1 MIRICMVLIIIF
13 GSITIAYS
21 EQMNDSSV
29 SKKSDKEIN
38 SWKVS
43 FLGIAGYVGF
53 SDNKDLIKWNREL
66 TDRYLS
72 YIRNADSKYTNY
84 TFGRGNN
91 GLMARLA
98 LETRFFKSSGFGF
111 GFNGSYIGTK
121 SYSEINSD
129 PAIGKS
135 VSVDS
140 QIDIINLG
148 ITAYYKLSFNNFL
161 SCPCYLLVG
170 IGMDLYYAN
179 YWTNIY
185 CTIDDHTSSAPDGNP
200 FHQEYNSAAVG
211 FHGVFELGIEI
222 FDHVPIFLQ
231 VYLPY
236 VQFDKFS
243 SSAGTMRFN
252 NGSTVKPLINGFVIQ
267 IGSGYTL

>member
-1 MIRICMVLIIIF
+1 MSKLWVLLIIVF
-13 GSITIAYS
+13 GSITYAYS
-21 EQMNDSSV
+21 EQINNSSV
-29 SKKSDKEIN
+29 SEKSDNEIG

-43 FLGIAGYVGF
+43 FLISAGIGN
-53 SDNKDLIKWNREL
+53 SENKDLSKWNNEL
-66 TDRYLS
+66 TDQYLG
-72 YIRNADSKYTNY
+72 KYTNY
-84 TFGRGNN
+84 RINENAGSND
-91 GLMARLA
+91 LLWRLA
-98 LETRFFKSSGFGF
+98 LETRFFHDSGFGV
-111 GFNGSYIGTK
+111 GFSASYLSTGCD
-121 SYSEINSD
+121 SEIYDSSTISH
-129 PAIGKS
+129 P
-135 VSVDS
+135 VSIDS
-140 QIDIINLG
+140 NIDTINLG
-148 ITAYYKLSFNNFL
+148 VTGYYKLSFNSFL
-161 SCPCYLLVG
+161 YWPCYLLVG